1 MLKNGRNGKN
11 DVLPFLLVTN
21 DIFAYGTSLFS
32 LWESLYQIL
41 LFWVSCYR
49 LDERTIS
56 YVNDSNATDFNGGN
70 GSGVGSWYSVNSFQ
84 PNFILCWIDFS
95 SIMLTFLYLSVTI
108 ENVSVTSKALVDDNG
123 SMLCSMVVPNL
134 TCFQLFA
141 TSGMV
146 RVGS

>member
-1 MLKNGRNGKN
+1 
-11 DVLPFLLVTN
+11 
-21 DIFAYGTSLFS
+21 
-32 LWESLYQIL
+32 
-41 LFWVSCYR
+41 
-49 LDERTIS
+49 
-56 YVNDSNATDFNGGN
+56 
-70 GSGVGSWYSVNSFQ
+70 
-84 PNFILCWIDFS
+84 
-95 SIMLTFLYLSVTI
+95 MLTFLYLSVTI